1 MHSVTL
7 SCQCVQRQRVR
18 SIVYHTTAGYGSIGL
33 TGMTKRAG
41 LLQRRWGRLFGMYA
55 FRMPVRQDGPCN
67 LGLDGL
73 ESMFG
78 LEDSVQA

>member
-1 MHSVTL
+1 MHSVTRR
-7 SCQCVQRQRVR
+7 CQCVQRQRVKG
-18 SIVYHTTAGYGSIGL
+18 IVYHTTAGYGSIGL
-33 TGMTKRAG
+33 TGMTNRAM
-41 LLQRRWGRLFGMYA
+41 LSQRWGRLSGMGA

-78 LEDSVQA
+78 LEDGVQT